1 MTGEFRTDAATSVLT
16 TNPGVPA
23 GPRAVPET
31 GLTLHAASL
40 VVFAELWWNPGAL
53 LQAEDRVHRIGQR
66 NAVNIQYLLA
76 RGTLDDKFWSV
87 ARRAGGGS
95 QVGPV

>member
-1 MTGEFRTDAATSVLT
+1 MRRPVERAQCLTWPVTRVFPRLTSF
-16 TNPGVPA
+16 A
-23 GPRAVPET
+23 

-53 LQAEDRVHRIGQR
+53 LQAEDRVHRIGQQ

-76 RGTLDDKFWSV
+76 RGTLDDKFWFVPTSIIPEN
-87 ARRAGGGS
+87 AIRWMN
-95 QVGPV
+95 